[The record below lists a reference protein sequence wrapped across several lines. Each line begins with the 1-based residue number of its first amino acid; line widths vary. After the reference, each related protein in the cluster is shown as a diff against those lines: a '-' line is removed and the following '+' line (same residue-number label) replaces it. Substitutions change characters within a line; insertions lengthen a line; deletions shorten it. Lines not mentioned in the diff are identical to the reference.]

1 MISKMPDNMIPR
13 DLAAKILPATPPKA
27 VVIYGPRRAGKTTL
41 VKSLL
46 GPEAGQIRLLNADR
60 QADVRVLQS
69 LESAGDIEIFL
80 SSADT
85 IVIDE
90 AQRVPNIGLIT
101 KMLVDANQKTKLF
114 LTGSSSFD
122 LAQGVRESAV
132 GRIVNSH
139 LWPFS
144 MNELARQYGWGFVE
158 DNLERFL
165 VYGTFPENVLNADDA
180 VEMLMDFIDDIMYKD
195 AFSLAQIRNPTSLRN
210 LVYVLAQSVGQEVSY
225 DSLARETRLSSP
237 TIERYLDILEKC
249 FIIRRV
255 PSFSR
260 NLTNELRK
268 GKKIYFCDVGIR
280 NAVLDDFT
288 PFTARSDAGALW
300 ENFFFMERLKK
311 HDLERTFT
319 RQFFWRVRGTRR
331 VAGTE
336 KAVEYS
342 REIDFVEAK
351 DNRLEAF
358 ECKLNPKKKD
368 SGGQEFR
375 DAYPDCS
382 IHVVSPQNCRP
393 YFQLQ

>member
-46 GPEAGQIRLLNADR
+46 DPEAGQTRLLNADR

-132 GRIVNSH
+132 GRIVNRH

-195 AFSLAQIRNPTSLRN
+195 AFSLAQIRNPMSLRN

-260 NLTNELRK
+260 NLANELRK

-336 KAVEYS
+336 KVVEYS

-358 ECKLNPKKKD
+358 EC
-368 SGGQEFR
+368 
-375 DAYPDCS
+375 
-382 IHVVSPQNCRP
+382 
-393 YFQLQ
+393 

>member
-132 GRIVNSH
+132 GRIVNRH

-210 LVYVLAQSVGQEVSY
+210 LATFSHRVSG
-225 DSLARETRLSSP
+225 RKCRMTVSP
-237 TIERYLDILEKC
+237 A
-249 FIIRRV
+249 RRV
-255 PSFSR
+255 
-260 NLTNELRK
+260 
-268 GKKIYFCDVGIR
+268 
-280 NAVLDDFT
+280 
-288 PFTARSDAGALW
+288 
-300 ENFFFMERLKK
+300 
-311 HDLERTFT
+311 
-319 RQFFWRVRGTRR
+319 
-331 VAGTE
+331 
-336 KAVEYS
+336 
-342 REIDFVEAK
+342 
-351 DNRLEAF
+351 
-358 ECKLNPKKKD
+358 
-368 SGGQEFR
+368 
-375 DAYPDCS
+375 
-382 IHVVSPQNCRP
+382 
-393 YFQLQ
+393 

>member
-1 MISKMPDNMIPR
+1 
-13 DLAAKILPATPPKA
+13 
-27 VVIYGPRRAGKTTL
+27 
-41 VKSLL
+41 
-46 GPEAGQIRLLNADR
+46 
-60 QADVRVLQS
+60 
-69 LESAGDIEIFL
+69 
-80 SSADT
+80 
-85 IVIDE
+85 
-90 AQRVPNIGLIT
+90 
-101 KMLVDANQKTKLF
+101 
-114 LTGSSSFD
+114 
-122 LAQGVRESAV
+122 
-132 GRIVNSH
+132 
-139 LWPFS
+139 

-260 NLTNELRK
+260 NLANELRK

-331 VAGTE
+331 RHGEGGRVQPG
-336 KAVEYS
+336 
-342 REIDFVEAK
+342 D
-351 DNRLEAF
+351 RLRRGEGQS
-358 ECKLNPKKKD
+358 P
-368 SGGQEFR
+368 GG
-375 DAYPDCS
+375 
-382 IHVVSPQNCRP
+382 V
-393 YFQLQ
+393 